1 MEDNSNYTYTY
12 EKEEEAKPE
21 RSLKLIFAGVIVAL
35 AILAIALGIFF
46 GVRSASEP
54 ETTTEET
61 TTEVTT
67 TLPASKS
74 PYNEGKYSVNTEGKA
89 LFFRKDHS
97 KDADTILEIDD
108 KTELDIVEIFHD
120 ETADVDD
127 YMYWGK
133 TTYKGHTGWVAMK
146 YMKKAYSDNVVT
158 PDDIST
164 TEGESTTLAGEEA
177 TSETEST
184 TLLVLPE
191 NTTAGQDVSG
201 TTEATTAASNS
212 KYSAGDYTVSTG
224 GSTLSFRK
232 AAGKDSE
239 KILDISDGTK
249 LTVVEIVDIGADHS
263 ESMRYWGKVSYNGY
277 TGYVCM
283 AYMKR

>member
-35 AILAIALGIFF
+35 AVLAIALGIFF

-54 ETTTEET
+54 ETTTEES
-61 TTEVTT
+61 TTEEITT
-67 TLPASKS
+67 VPVPKS
-74 PYNEGKYSVNTEGKA
+74 PFPEGKYSVNTDGKA

-97 KDADTILEIDD
+97 KDSDTILEIDD
-108 KTELDIVEIFHD
+108 KTELDIVEVFHD
-120 ETADVDD
+120 ETAEIDD

-158 PDDIST
+158 PDDIT
-164 TEGESTTLAGEEA
+164 TTTADESTTAGNEP

-184 TLLVLPE
+184 TILVLPE
-191 NTTAGQDVSG
+191 NTTAQQAS
-201 TTEATTAASNS
+201 EEQTTAASTS
-212 KYSAGDYTVSTG
+212 KYSAGDYSVSTG

-232 AAGKDSE
+232 AAGKDAE
-239 KILDISDGTK
+239 KILDIPDGTK
-249 LTVVEIVDIGADHS
+249 LSVVEIVDIGAEHS

>member
-21 RSLKLIFAGVIVAL
+21 RSLKFIFAGVIVAL
-35 AILAIALGIFF
+35 AVLAIALGIFF
-46 GVRSASEP
+46 GVRSATEPETTEP
-54 ETTTEET
+54 ETTTEVV
-61 TTEVTT
+61 TTEAA
-67 TLPASKS
+67 PQS
-74 PYNEGKYSVNTEGKA
+74 PYNKGKYSVNTEGRA

-120 ETADVDD
+120 ETAEVDD

-158 PDDIST
+158 PEDIPTTEAEST
-164 TEGESTTLAGEEA
+164 TANAEAPTVEAESTTLMI
-177 TSETEST
+177 
-184 TLLVLPE
+184 LPE
-191 NTTAGQDVSG
+191 NTTAAAES
-201 TTEATTAASNS
+201 TTAASGS
-212 KYSAGDYTVSTG
+212 KYTAGDYTVSTG

-239 KILDISDGTK
+239 KILDLSDGTK

-263 ESMRYWGKVSYNGY
+263 ENMRYWGKVNYNGY

-283 AYMKR
+283 AYVKR